1 MLKMK
6 RKHIN
11 IDISLLLI
19 LFCLFIISLLAVYS
33 GSGQYETQDPF
44 YFAKRQVFWYLVG
57 FGVMAGTAYI
67 DYELLERLA
76 LRLFAGAVFLLI
88 LVHFFGTYKNGSQR
102 WISFGVIEIQPSE
115 FMKIILILLLAS
127 ILNQYQHKRFSFTE
141 SIIPTGKIMMYTVFP
156 FFFILVQPDLG
167 SALVILSI
175 AFTLMLVSGIS
186 GSMIM
191 SLSLGFMALVAFL
204 TYLHNHYFEIFSKII
219 KPHQLDRIYG
229 WLSPHEHASTYGY
242 QLTQALLGIGSGQM
256 SGSGFTHGIQ
266 VQGGKIPEAHTD
278 FIFAVIG
285 EEFGFL
291 GAVTLVCLYF
301 LMIYRIIRIAISSNS
316 LFGLYICA
324 GVAGLIVFQVFQ
336 NIGMTIGL
344 MPITGLALPFISYGG
359 SALLTNMI
367 ALGLVFS
374 VNIRSKHYMFGND
387 WG

>member
-1 MLKMK
+1 MK

-76 LRLFAGAVFLLI
+76 LRLFVGAVFLLI

-127 ILNQYQHKRFSFTE
+127 ILNQFQHKRFSFAE
-141 SIIPTGKIMMYTVFP
+141 SIIPTGKIMMYTVIP

-186 GSMIM
+186 GRMIV
-191 SLSLGFMALVAFL
+191 SLSLGFMAL
-204 TYLHNHYFEIFSKII
+204 
-219 KPHQLDRIYG
+219 
-229 WLSPHEHASTYGY
+229 
-242 QLTQALLGIGSGQM
+242 
-256 SGSGFTHGIQ
+256 
-266 VQGGKIPEAHTD
+266 
-278 FIFAVIG
+278 
-285 EEFGFL
+285 
-291 GAVTLVCLYF
+291 
-301 LMIYRIIRIAISSNS
+301 
-316 LFGLYICA
+316 
-324 GVAGLIVFQVFQ
+324 
-336 NIGMTIGL
+336 
-344 MPITGLALPFISYGG
+344 
-359 SALLTNMI
+359 
-367 ALGLVFS
+367 
-374 VNIRSKHYMFGND
+374 
-387 WG
+387 

>member
-1 MLKMK
+1 MK
-6 RKHIN
+6 RKQTN

-19 LFCLFIISLLAVYS
+19 LLCLFFISLLAVYS
-33 GSGQYETQDPF
+33 GSGQYETEDPF
-44 YFAKRQVFWYLVG
+44 YFAKRQVIWYLVG
-57 FGVMAGTAYI
+57 FGIMAGTAYI

-76 LRLFAGAVFLLI
+76 LRLFVGTVFLLI

-102 WISFGVIEIQPSE
+102 WLSFGVLEIQPTE

-127 ILNQYQHKRFSFTE
+127 VLNQYHHKRFSFTE
-141 SIIPTGKIMMYTVFP
+141 SLIPTGKIMVYTVIP
-156 FFFILVQPDLG
+156 FFFILIQPDLG

-186 GSMIM
+186 GRMIM
-191 SLSLGFMALVAFL
+191 FLSLGFIALITLL
-204 TYLHNHYFEIFSKII
+204 TFLHNYYFDIFSKII

-242 QLTQALLGIGSGQM
+242 QLTQSLLAIGSGQLT
-256 SGSGFTHGIQ
+256 GSGFTQGVQ

-285 EEFGFL
+285 EEFGFM
-291 GAVTLVCLYF
+291 GAVTVICLYF
-301 LMIYRIIRIAISSNS
+301 LMIYRIIRIAMRSNS
-316 LFGLYICA
+316 LFGVYISA
-324 GVAGLIVFQVFQ
+324 GVAGLILFQVFQ

-344 MPITGLALPFISYGG
+344 MPVTGLALPFISYGG

-374 VNIRSKHYMFGND
+374 VNIRSKHYMFGRGWD
-387 WG
+387 